1 MTDSDGRDGLTVSA
15 AIELL
20 RAELEDAWEA
30 GAGRAVQFG
39 VGDITLT
46 LSMVASRKK
55 GMGGK
60 IRWWVVE
67 GSADGSSE
75 RAATQTMVLTLK
87 PALVDDKGNRW
98 PMQVAG
104 KQQGPGK

>member
-1 MTDSDGRDGLTVSA
+1 VPNSEGGDGLTVSA

-20 RAELEDAWEA
+20 REELEEAWEA

-39 VGDITLT
+39 VDDITLT
-46 LSMVASRKK
+46 LSMVATRKK
-55 GMGGK
+55 GLGGK

-67 GSADGSSE
+67 AGGDASSE

-98 PMQVAG
+98 SMQVAG
-104 KQQGPGK
+104 KQQSPGK